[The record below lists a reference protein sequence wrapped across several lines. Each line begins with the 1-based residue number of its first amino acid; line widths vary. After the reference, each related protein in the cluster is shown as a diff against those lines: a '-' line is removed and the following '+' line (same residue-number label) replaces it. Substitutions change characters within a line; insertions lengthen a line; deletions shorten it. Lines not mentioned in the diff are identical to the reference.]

1 MLNSQQSMVP
11 PNDPYA
17 PLRVFADMAKAF
29 ADPAAFQSRME
40 KLIAAESSANAAI
53 AKAAKDTAAAQKL
66 RVDVNAELAAAR
78 EKHNAALEAER
89 TEHEAA
95 MERERGEVAALK
107 ASAVEHDRAASAARA
122 EAERGK
128 AEAQRRLR
136 AMEGVL

>member
-1 MLNSQQSMVP
+1 MLNSQMVP
-11 PNDPYA
+11 PEDPYG

-29 ADPAAFQSRME
+29 ADPKAFEQRMS

-53 AKAAKDTAAAQKL
+53 AQAAKDTAAAQKL
-66 RVDVNAELAAAR
+66 RADVNAELAAAR

-89 TEHEAA
+89 AEHEAA
-95 MERERGEVAALK
+95 MDRERAKLAELTQSAA
-107 ASAVEHDRAASAARA
+107 EHDRAASSARA

-128 AEAQRRLR
+128 AEVQRRLR

>member
-1 MLNSQQSMVP
+1 MLNSQMVP
-11 PNDPYA
+11 PDDPYG

-29 ADPAAFQSRME
+29 ADPKAFEQRMS
-40 KLIAAESSANAAI
+40 KLIAAETSANAAVD
-53 AKAAKDTAAAQKL
+53 KAAKDTAAAVKL
-66 RVDVNAELAAAR
+66 KHDTLAELAAAR
-78 EKHNAALEAER
+78 EAHEEAIGRER
-89 TEHEAA
+89 AEHESA
-95 MERERGEVAALK
+95 MASERASIEALK